1 MATCREAVLHK
12 GYTISDESRLD
23 GNPPRDLRWLEED
36 WMAESMAYDHEEDPL
51 AELQKTQASL
61 RRNIEASEELIA
73 RSEELLGR
81 HRAGQAQGTQ
91 EQA

>member
-1 MATCREAVLHK
+1 
-12 GYTISDESRLD
+12 
-23 GNPPRDLRWLEED
+23 
-36 WMAESMAYDHEEDPL
+36 MAYDNEEDPL
-51 AELQKTQASL
+51 AELQRTQAAL

-81 HRAGQAQGTQ
+81 HRAGEAQGTQ